1 MGEGKPLIRIS
12 KRKDLSRRQAIIIR
26 LLAVALAL
34 ITTGVFILILG
45 HNPVD
50 VFSAMLTGAF
60 GSWYGM
66 KETFIQAIPLVII
79 SLGIAIAFK
88 MKFWNIGAEGQML
101 MGAFTAS
108 IAAYSMPHLSPFLLL
123 PIMAV
128 AGAIG
133 GGLWA
138 LVPAFFKAQFG
149 TNETIFT
156 LMMNYI
162 AQKWIFYLQY
172 SLWKDPAAHGFPKIA
187 NYSDN
192 AILPKLF
199 GIHIGWIVALVLVAV
214 MYVFFRHSKKGYE
227 IAVIGESE
235 NTARYAGMNVKKIIL
250 VSILISGAFCGLAG
264 MIQTSGISY
273 TLSVDVSG
281 GVGFTAIITTW
292 LGQLSAP
299 IILVVS
305 ILFAALVQGGAYI
318 QTVFQIPQAAASI
331 LQGMILFFV
340 LGSEFFLQYKISRR
354 KDETLTP
361 AKEVA

>member
-1 MGEGKPLIRIS
+1 MEEEKPLIRIS
-12 KRKDLSRRQAIIIR
+12 KRKDLSRRQSVTIR
-26 LLAVALAL
+26 LLAVAMAL
-34 ITTGVFILILG
+34 VTTGIFILILG
-45 HNPVD
+45 HNPID

-60 GSWYGM
+60 GSTYGLQQ
-66 KETFIQAIPLVII
+66 TFIQAIPLVII

-88 MKFWNIGAEGQML
+88 MKFWNIGAEGQVL

-108 IAAYSMPHLSPFLLL
+108 IAAYSLPNLPAPLLL
-123 PIMAV
+123 PVMAV

-138 LVPAFFKAQFG
+138 LIPAFFKAQFG

-172 SLWKDPAAHGFPKIA
+172 NLWKDPNAHGFPKIA
-187 NYSDN
+187 DYSES
-192 AILPKLF
+192 ARLPSLF
-199 GIHIGWIVALVLVAV
+199 GIHIGWIVALILVAV

-235 NTARYAGMNVKKIIL
+235 NTARYAGMNVKK
-250 VSILISGAFCGLAG
+250 VILISVLLSGAFCGLTG
-264 MIQTSGISY
+264 MIQTSGVSG
-273 TLSVDVSG
+273 TLSVDVAG

-354 KDETLTP
+354 KDEVMTT